1 MTNLPCPICGR
12 EMTAFETR
20 PGRGELYCEKCDLL
34 IGGDNPKTPDE
45 LKTIVEE
52 SRYSTSSKQVKRLK
66 GEITK
71 LRTIYRLQ
79 EHLTDMHAKR
89 ECELMEEN
97 ANLRKYVRELLRVV
111 RIGEIDCGACNH
123 FDECYAGDAMD
134 FAPENC
140 RLVVYARELGIKES

>member
-12 EMTAFETR
+12 EMTAFETH

-45 LKTIVEE
+45 LRTIVEE

-97 ANLRKYVRELLRVV
+97 ANLRKFAHDLYEFAELY
-111 RIGEIDCGACNH
+111 
-123 FDECYAGDAMD
+123 DEEKDPRQWSVFIEQMRK
-134 FAPENC
+134 F
-140 RLVVYARELGIKES
+140 GIEVPDGYFG